1 MVTQFE
7 LDNLIGTRIISSDM
21 TNKTPEEYIQAMRT
35 ALSTGDLSVAQQLSI
50 QAVKHYPDNEDIKKS
65 ADILAPVTVTMSKRN
80 DIDHQS
86 LKKSRD
92 WVSKQRRDRNYLN
105 QWVAVRD
112 GRLLATGSSIDN
124 LVEQIG
130 DTNGTLLTVIY

>member
-1 MVTQFE
+1 
-7 LDNLIGTRIISSDM
+7 M

-35 ALSTGDLSVAQQLSI
+35 ALSTGDLSAAQQLSI
-50 QAVKHYPDNEDIKKS
+50 QAAKHYPDNNDIKKS
-65 ADILAPVTVTMSKRN
+65 ADILAPVTVTVSKRN

-92 WVSKQRRDRNYLN
+92 WVSKQRRDRNYIN
-105 QWVAVRD
+105 QWVAVKD
-112 GRLLATGSSIDN
+112 GKLLATGSSIDN